1 MVDKISPQ
9 TLIQTNTQ
17 PVYSKYLSAPS
28 SNAQQ
33 KNDTIEISPKT
44 QEQTPSQEQPQEKNK
59 KSKKALIASL
69 SLGVAGAATLLG
81 VLTNT
86 RGWNKKVAKILKE
99 NFKDGDEIFNLTKL
113 KETIQA
119 SAKDKKVIK
128 LSNFMNNMANF
139 KDCYILPILEK
150 IPGLKQFAKKT
161 SDIYKQTGVKM
172 TQGAYK
178 HADNAYMAFDAKIK
192 KVLDT
197 LDDNE
202 IREQIEKLIQKRNEI
217 IKKRF
222 TPNSVQKF
230 VDGVESGRITD
241 IEKIMDNVGDGKGIC
256 RTVRSNFNNLIRRAV
271 KSKGKDVDGFG
282 NFIAED
288 LIKAQKEKFIF
299 PLKDAKN
306 QINELDKQIL
316 ELLESSCGE
325 EYLLK
330 HSQNIAKSRS
340 DAARALNNAIRTEA
354 NDLFDKMRDVKIGS
368 APTDILSMAG
378 TAGLMGVYLAQAEDK
393 DQRVEVALT
402 TGVPLGLG
410 MIATTFATMKMYAGI
425 KSLAFGA
432 ITTFIANTIG
442 KVINKQYQKANN
454 VEHKEPE
461 IPTLDKFTKDFNDK
475 IKAPISQG

>member
-33 KNDTIEISPKT
+33 KNDTIEITPKT

-86 RGWNKKVAKILKE
+86 LGWNKKVAKILKE

-222 TPNSVQKF
+222 TPDSVQKF

-299 PLKDAKN
+299 PLKDAKIK
-306 QINELDKQIL
+306 INELDKQIL

-330 HSQNIAKSRS
+330 HSKNMAKSRS

-475 IKAPISQG
+475 IKAPIS

>member
-33 KNDTIEISPKT
+33 KNDTIEITPKV

-222 TPNSVQKF
+222 TPDSVQKF

-256 RTVRSNFNNLIRRAV
+256 RTVRSRFNKLIKGAI
-271 KSKGKDVDGFG
+271 KSKGKDVEGFG
-282 NFIAED
+282 DFIAED

-299 PLKDAKN
+299 PLKDAKIK
-306 QINELDKQIL
+306 INELDKQIL
-316 ELLESSCGE
+316 ELLESGCGE

-442 KVINKQYQKANN
+442 KVINKQYQKTNN

-475 IKAPISQG
+475 IKAPIS

>member
-222 TPNSVQKF
+222 TPDSVQKF

-299 PLKDAKN
+299 PLKDAKIK
-306 QINELDKQIL
+306 INELDKQIL

-330 HSQNIAKSRS
+330 HSKNMAKSRS

-475 IKAPISQG
+475 IKAPIS

>member
-17 PVYSKYLSAPS
+17 PVYSKYLSTPS

-33 KNDTIEISPKT
+33 KNDTIEITPKT

-288 LIKAQKEKFIF
+288 LIKAQKEKFIS
-299 PLKDAKN
+299 PLRDAKN
-306 QINELDKQIL
+306 QINKLDKQIL

-425 KSLAFGA
+425 KSLTFGA

-475 IKAPISQG
+475 IKAPIS

>member
-33 KNDTIEISPKT
+33 KNDTIEITPKV

-222 TPNSVQKF
+222 TPDSVQKF

-299 PLKDAKN
+299 PLKDAKIK
-306 QINELDKQIL
+306 INELDKQIL

-330 HSQNIAKSRS
+330 HSKNMAKSRS

-378 TAGLMGVYLAQAEDK
+378 TAGLMGVYLMQADDK

-475 IKAPISQG
+475 IKAPIS

>member
-33 KNDTIEISPKT
+33 KNDTIEITPKV

-222 TPNSVQKF
+222 TPDSVQKF

-241 IEKIMDNVGDGKGIC
+241 IEKIMDNVDDGKGIC
-256 RTVRSNFNNLIRRAV
+256 RTVRSRFNKLIKGAI
-271 KSKGKDVDGFG
+271 KSKGKDVEGFG
-282 NFIAED
+282 DFIAED
-288 LIKAQKEKFIF
+288 LIKAQKEKFIS
-299 PLKDAKN
+299 PLKDAKIK
-306 QINELDKQIL
+306 INELDKQIL
-316 ELLESSCGE
+316 ELLESGCGE

-475 IKAPISQG
+475 IKAPIS

>member
-9 TLIQTNTQ
+9 TLVQTNTQ
-17 PVYSKYLSAPS
+17 PVYSKYLSTPS

-33 KNDTIEISPKT
+33 KNDTIEITPKV
-44 QEQTPSQEQPQEKNK
+44 QEQPTTQEQPQENQK

-69 SLGVAGAATLLG
+69 SLGIAGAATVLG

-119 SAKDKKVIK
+119 SAKDKRVIK

-139 KDCYILPILEK
+139 KDCYILPVLEK
-150 IPGLKQFAKKT
+150 IPGVKQFARKT

-178 HADNAYMAFDAKIK
+178 HANNAYSAFDSKIK
-192 KVLDT
+192 KT
-197 LDDNE
+197 LDLLDNNE
-202 IREQIEKLIQKRNEI
+202 TREQIEKLIQKRNEI

-241 IEKIMDNVGDGKGIC
+241 IEKIMDNVGNGKGIC
-256 RTVRSNFNNLIRRAV
+256 RTVRSKFNKLIKGAV

-282 NFIAED
+282 SFIAED
-288 LIKAQKEKFIF
+288 LIKTQKEDFIS
-299 PLKDAKN
+299 PLKNAKN

-316 ELLESSCGE
+316 EILENTCGE

-330 HSQNIAKSRS
+330 HSKNMAKSRS

-368 APTDILSMAG
+368 APTDILGMAG

-393 DQRVEVALT
+393 HQRVEVALT

-410 MIATTFATMKMYAGI
+410 MIATTFATMKMYAGM

-432 ITTFIANTIG
+432 ITTLIANTIG
-442 KVINKQYQKANN
+442 KVINNKYQKANN
-454 VEHKEPE
+454 VEHKDPE
-461 IPTLDKFTKDFNDK
+461 IPTLDKFTKDLNDK
-475 IKAPISQG
+475 LKAPIS

>member
-33 KNDTIEISPKT
+33 KNDTIEITPKT

-299 PLKDAKN
+299 PLRDAKN
-306 QINELDKQIL
+306 QINKLDKQIL

-368 APTDILSMAG
+368 APTDILSMAS

-475 IKAPISQG
+475 IKAPIS

>member
-33 KNDTIEISPKT
+33 KNDTIEITPKT

-222 TPNSVQKF
+222 TPDSVQKF

-241 IEKIMDNVGDGKGIC
+241 IEKIMDNVDDGKGIC
-256 RTVRSNFNNLIRRAV
+256 RTVRSRFNKLIKGAI
-271 KSKGKDVDGFG
+271 KSKGKDVEGFG
-282 NFIAED
+282 DFIAED
-288 LIKAQKEKFIF
+288 LIKAQKEKFIS
-299 PLKDAKN
+299 PLKDAKIK
-306 QINELDKQIL
+306 INELDKQIL
-316 ELLESSCGE
+316 ELLESGCGE

-475 IKAPISQG
+475 IKAPIS

>member
-9 TLIQTNTQ
+9 AQIIANM
-17 PVYSKYLSAPS
+17 PNVCSKYLSSPLVTS
-28 SNAQQ
+28 EK
-33 KNDTIEISPKT
+33 KNDTVELSYKKEASDKQENPEISD
-44 QEQTPSQEQPQEKNK
+44 K
-59 KSKKALIASL
+59 KSKKVLIASL
-69 SLGVAGAATLLG
+69 SLGAAGLVTILG

-99 NFKDGDEIFNLTKL
+99 NIKDGDEIFNLTKF

-119 SAKDKKVIK
+119 SAKDKRVIK

-139 KDCYILPILEK
+139 KDCYILPVLEK

-172 TQGAYK
+172 TQSAYK
-178 HADNAYMAFDAKIK
+178 HANNSYGIFDSRVEKI
-192 KVLDT
+192 LDT
-197 LDDNE
+197 VQDEEVIKSVQN
-202 IREQIEKLIQKRNEI
+202 LIQKRNAI
-217 IKKRF
+217 IKEYF
-222 TPNSVQKF
+222 TPNSVQNIS
-230 VDGVESGRITD
+230 DGMEKGRIKT
-241 IEKIMDNVGDGKGIC
+241 IEKIMDDVGNGKGIC
-256 RTVRSNFNNLIRRAV
+256 RTVRSKFNGMIKRAL

-288 LIKAQKEKFIF
+288 LIKTQKENFIS
-299 PLKDAKN
+299 PLRRAKKD
-306 QINELDKQIL
+306 INELDRQIL
-316 ELLESSCGE
+316 ELLENSCGE

-393 DQRVEVALT
+393 NQRVEVALT

-410 MIATTFATMKMYAGI
+410 MIATTFATMKMYTGI

-432 ITTFIANTIG
+432 ITTFAANTIG
-442 KVINKQYQKANN
+442 KIINKQYQKANN

-461 IPTLDKFTKDFNDK
+461 IPTLDKFAQDFNDK
-475 IKAPISQG
+475 IKAPIS

>member
-17 PVYSKYLSAPS
+17 PVYSKYLSTPS

-33 KNDTIEISPKT
+33 KNDTIEITPKV
-44 QEQTPSQEQPQEKNK
+44 QEQPTTQEQPQENQK

-69 SLGVAGAATLLG
+69 SLGIAGAATVLG

-119 SAKDKKVIK
+119 SAKDKRVIK

-139 KDCYILPILEK
+139 KDCYILPVLEK
-150 IPGLKQFAKKT
+150 IPGVKQFARKT

-178 HADNAYMAFDAKIK
+178 HANNAYSAFDSKIK
-192 KVLDT
+192 KT
-197 LDDNE
+197 LDLLDNNE
-202 IREQIEKLIQKRNEI
+202 TREQIEKLIQKRNEI

-241 IEKIMDNVGDGKGIC
+241 IEKIMDNVGNGKGIC
-256 RTVRSNFNNLIRRAV
+256 RTVRSKFNKLIKGAV

-282 NFIAED
+282 SFIAED
-288 LIKAQKEKFIF
+288 LIKTQKEDFIS
-299 PLKDAKN
+299 PLKNAKN

-316 ELLESSCGE
+316 EILENTCGE

-330 HSQNIAKSRS
+330 HSKNMAKSRS

-368 APTDILSMAG
+368 APTDILGMAG

-393 DQRVEVALT
+393 HQRVEVALT

-410 MIATTFATMKMYAGI
+410 MIATTFATMKMYAGM

-432 ITTFIANTIG
+432 ITTLIANTIG
-442 KVINKQYQKANN
+442 KVINNKYQKANN
-454 VEHKEPE
+454 VEHKDPE
-461 IPTLDKFTKDFNDK
+461 IPTLDKFTKDLNDK
-475 IKAPISQG
+475 LKAPIS

>member
-299 PLKDAKN
+299 PLRDAKN
-306 QINELDKQIL
+306 QINKLDKQIL

-368 APTDILSMAG
+368 APTDILSMAS

-475 IKAPISQG
+475 IKAPIS

>member
-299 PLKDAKN
+299 PLKDAKIK
-306 QINELDKQIL
+306 INELDKQIL

-330 HSQNIAKSRS
+330 HSKNMAKSRS

-475 IKAPISQG
+475 IKAPIS